1 MNAWFVW
8 VVLALQLALLPYF
21 LLLLVAATAAM
32 LTRRRDLP
40 ADEPRSRLLVMIPA
54 HDEETGIAATVASG
68 LASDYPAGLFEVLV
82 IADNCTDRTAAV
94 ARSAG
99 ARVIER
105 SDASKKSKGYAIES
119 TIAKLVESGEFDRLD
134 ALVFV
139 DADTTIDRDLLRWFD
154 ADLRAGHDWIQCY
167 YTVAN
172 PDESWRT
179 RLMTYAFALFNGVMP
194 KGLNAVGISAGLR
207 GNGMCFSTRGL
218 RRRPWVAYGL
228 VEDMEFSWILRLSG
242 ESVAFEPAARV
253 YGAMLGSGGK
263 AAANQRRRWEFGR
276 KEIRRKYTPQ
286 VLRAGRMSLWERL
299 ISLGEI
305 TMPTMGVL
313 LASYVILTTLGAAVI
328 AWTWPIAST
337 AQSLLLASM
346 AVMTL
351 AVGLYALAPFL
362 AMRLPPRYAGSL
374 ARLPVYLAWK
384 ALISIGGRPA
394 AWIRTE
400 RVPRAKASR
409 PAADGEAA
417 ARDPAQDEVHAGDTA

>member
-8 VVLALQLALLPYF
+8 VVLALQVALLPYF
-21 LLLLVAATAAM
+21 LLLLVAATAAI
-32 LTRRRDLP
+32 LARRRNLP
-40 ADEPRSRLLVMIPA
+40 VDEPRSRLLVMIPA
-54 HDEETGIAATVASG
+54 HDEETGIAATVASCQ
-68 LASDYPAGLFEVLV
+68 ASDYPAELVGVLV
-82 IADNCTDRTAAV
+82 IADNCTDQTAAV
-94 ARSAG
+94 ARAAG
-99 ARVIER
+99 ARVVER

-172 PDESWRT
+172 PNQSWRT

-242 ESVAFEPAARV
+242 ESVAFEPATRV

-286 VLRAGRMSLWERL
+286 ILRAERMNIWERL

-313 LASYVILTTLGAAVI
+313 LASYVVLAALGAGAI
-328 AWTWPIAST
+328 AWTWPIASI
-337 AQSLLLASM
+337 AQSLLLVIM
-346 AVMTL
+346 AAMTL
-351 AVGLYALAPFL
+351 AVGLYAVAPFL
-362 AMRLPPRYAGSL
+362 AMRLPLRYALSL
-374 ARLPVYLAWK
+374 ARLPVYLVWK
-384 ALISIGGRPA
+384 VVISIGGRPA

-400 RVPRAKASR
+400 RVPQAKTPQ
-409 PAADGEAA
+409 PAGDGEAA
-417 ARDPAQDEVHAGDTA
+417 PGDPSRGEVRAGETA